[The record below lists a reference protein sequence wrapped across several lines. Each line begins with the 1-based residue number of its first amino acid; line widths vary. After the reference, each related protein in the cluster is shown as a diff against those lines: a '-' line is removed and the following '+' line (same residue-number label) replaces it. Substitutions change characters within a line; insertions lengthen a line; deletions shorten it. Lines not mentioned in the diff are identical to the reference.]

1 MPGIRLQRRKTKGRQ
16 LPRLGALWAR
26 VVSRPCFLPGVLLSS
41 NKTSK
46 SIILHA
52 FLFSSPS
59 CPQLLNSPHSTK
71 LICFIPAHAIAAYLP
86 WLPVCKETN
95 FLLKHF
101 PLDLLFSPPRKLR
114 SGSRCCVVAAVFQ
127 APWVQLWVLWLL
139 RSWHPRSWAC
149 SSSQPGLLPAPCSH
163 KTWVGLGR
171 RWLHFPLGPIIFQ
184 ALSLLLERLCLASPI
199 NKNREQWEE
208 WLWSPEQRVELQPSC

>member
-1 MPGIRLQRRKTKGRQ
+1 MHLLLQWKYKPLWLMPGIRLQRRKTKGRQ

-114 SGSRCCVVAAVFQ
+114 SGSRCCVVAAFSKRPGCNSGCCGCFGAGIP
-127 APWVQLWVLWLL
+127 APE
-139 RSWHPRSWAC
+139 PAAAP
-149 SSSQPGLLPAPCSH
+149 SQGSCLLPAP
-163 KTWVGLGR
+163 TRLG
-171 RWLHFPLGPIIFQ
+171 
-184 ALSLLLERLCLASPI
+184 
-199 NKNREQWEE
+199 
-208 WLWSPEQRVELQPSC
+208 